1 MSNINNLNIENTVPK
16 IINGWEYL
24 TEIKP
29 YEMINVQK
37 LQGNYLENYNSAYK
51 TFIDSLCISKEN
63 LDNIVNSNENNGTK
77 YRFIIDTTDD
87 NDIIN
92 KDDDFTIKFT
102 KSKFINFKPKKIKN
116 DLINY
121 YKPMGFY
128 VKGPLELNI
137 NRKVTKFYI
146 ELGWNR
152 YKNEKTEIS
161 QNNTE
166 NQENQENI
174 KN

>member
-1 MSNINNLNIENTVPK
+1 MTNEITQTVTDIS

-29 YEMINVQK
+29 NEMIVEQK
-37 LQGNYLENYNSAYK
+37 LQGSYLEKYNNAYE
-51 TFIDSLCISKEN
+51 TFIKSLCIDKEN
-63 LDNIVNSNENNGTK
+63 LENIVNSNENKGTK
-77 YRFIIDTTDD
+77 YRFIIDTLDD

-92 KDDDFTIKFT
+92 KDDDYTIKFT
-102 KSKFINFKPKKIKN
+102 KSKFINFKSKKIKN

-121 YKPMGFY
+121 YKPMGFF

-137 NRKVTKFYI
+137 NQKVTKFYI

-152 YKNEKTEIS
+152 KENYE
-161 QNNTE
+161 NN
-166 NQENQENI
+166 
-174 KN
+174 